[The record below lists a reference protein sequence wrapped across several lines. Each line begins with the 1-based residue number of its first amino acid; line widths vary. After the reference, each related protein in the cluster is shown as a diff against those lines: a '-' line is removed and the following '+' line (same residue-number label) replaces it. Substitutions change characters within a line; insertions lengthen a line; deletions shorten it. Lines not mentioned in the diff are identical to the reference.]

1 MEDVIKFIL
10 GISSTFIIGMLLIY
24 LNKKRQEDSEK
35 GDGLANLLFWGILNL
50 TAIATIFFG
59 KEH

>member
-1 MEDVIKFIL
+1 
-10 GISSTFIIGMLLIY
+10 MLLIY

-35 GDGLANLLFWGILNL
+35 GDGLANLLFWGILIL